1 MGRKKKFSTDE
12 LIGFIKQYLIE
23 HQSLELLMPTKV
35 ADYCRN
41 VLHISIVYQSFT
53 RDPLV
58 KKWIDDYNTNLHQ
71 RVTNEMDGPSIL
83 PDISIDVEDAIY
95 RYRNPED
102 MKQFLMEINRQIGK
116 LSNASHQFAKQYQES
131 SEQMMR
137 LEEQN
142 TTLVEQL
149 TVLNEKLSTLKAE
162 LKIMREK
169 NATYKKK
176 NRAIDKYLNEYLNE
190 PIMLKH
196 LQELRLLSD
205 KEKVV
210 VPSCT
215 DYLSEET
222 MDFTESINRFYD
234 VTLSVNRKSDDAV
247 ENMEETN
254 SGDNYE
260 ENVISTKMT
269 NLMDKFSNL

>member
-1 MGRKKKFSTDE
+1 MLR
-12 LIGFIKQYLIE
+12 
-23 HQSLELLMPTKV
+23 
-35 ADYCRN
+35 
-41 VLHISIVYQSFT
+41 T
-53 RDPLV
+53 R
-58 KKWIDDYNTNLHQ
+58 
-71 RVTNEMDGPSIL
+71 
-83 PDISIDVEDAIY
+83 
-95 RYRNPED
+95 
-102 MKQFLMEINRQIGK
+102 
-116 LSNASHQFAKQYQES
+116 
-131 SEQMMR
+131 
-137 LEEQN
+137 
-142 TTLVEQL
+142 
-149 TVLNEKLSTLKAE
+149 
-162 LKIMREK
+162 
-169 NATYKKK
+169 KK